1 MLYGWAK
8 GAEAMHLPAGVGFR
22 VGQGTGSTH
31 LVLQVRLPTS
41 AQSVDTLHPCCLASL
56 IEQDGTVRLAPT
68 LSDSSSGAAC
78 CLRMPACSLQ
88 LR

>member
-31 LVLQVRLPTS
+31 LVLQVCLQINALT
-41 AQSVDTLHPCCLASL
+41 VDTMHPCCLGSL
-56 IEQDGTVRLAPT
+56 CGQDATVQVDPYVVVQQQWRLR
-68 LSDSSSGAAC
+68 AAY
-78 CLRMPACSLQ
+78 ACTHAHCS
-88 LR
+88 